1 MFTWGSIM
9 KELEKEDFIDLSYSP
24 SETDYGY
31 TDIIPKLTE
40 RNILIII
47 DKINELIKAI
57 NKLSEKL

>member
-1 MFTWGSIM
+1 M